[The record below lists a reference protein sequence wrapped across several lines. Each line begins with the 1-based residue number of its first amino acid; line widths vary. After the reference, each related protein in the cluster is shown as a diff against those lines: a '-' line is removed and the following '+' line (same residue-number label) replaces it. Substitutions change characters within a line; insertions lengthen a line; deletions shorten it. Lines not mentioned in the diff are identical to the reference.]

1 VTASER
7 GFGPLPSTDSEQA
20 SLTSVVLCT
29 TGQTRNLARAIR
41 AVLAQTWSALEL
53 VVVDNRPG
61 SGNALDVVAG
71 FDDARVR
78 YVAEPVHGLST
89 ARNTGVRHARGGI
102 IAFTDDDC
110 VPDSDWITTLRGTFD
125 CYPRISCVTGKTVAF
140 GEMTLWE
147 SLFEEFGS
155 FDRGD
160 ETVIWR
166 KTRSAATSGTAVG
179 HTAVG
184 HAAAAT
190 ESVQQPVSESTS
202 ESTGKTTAPEEQLP
216 AADGSHSSI
225 YPYTGVFGSGNNMAF
240 RAEILAQAGYFDEAL
255 GAGTPSGGGEDL
267 DMFIRLVQA
276 DRILAFE
283 PAALV
288 RHQHRGSGKAL
299 RTQIRNYGSGLS
311 AMMTKQLL
319 SDRTSWKLILRRLGP
334 GLSHLV
340 RPTSVKNS
348 RKSPSYPVQ
357 LTVTE
362 WYGVALGPWL
372 YLRGRWAVRRR
383 QRVGGTTSAPTTG
396 VG

>member
-1 VTASER
+1 MAGHVTASER
-7 GFGPLPSTDSEQA
+7 GALFSATDKEQA
-20 SLTSVVLCT
+20 ALTSVVLCT

-41 AVLAQTWSALEL
+41 AVLGQSWSALEL

-61 SGNALDVVAG
+61 SGNVLDVVAG
-71 FDDARVR
+71 FDDPRIR
-78 YVAEPVHGLST
+78 YVAESVRGLSS
-89 ARNTGVRHARGGI
+89 ARNTGVRHAKGGV

-110 VPDSDWITTLRGTFD
+110 VPDKDWISTLRGTFD
-125 CYPRISCVTGKTVAF
+125 RYPRIACVTGKTVAF

-166 KTRSAATSGTAVG
+166 KTPIVTQGGTVDGGTVG
-179 HTAVG
+179 VRD
-184 HAAAAT
+184 
-190 ESVQQPVSESTS
+190 SVRDPGASE
-202 ESTGKTTAPEEQLP
+202 ERLP

-240 RAEILAQAGYFDEAL
+240 RAEVLAQTGCFDEAL

-267 DMFIRLVQA
+267 DMFIRLIQS

-299 RTQIRNYGSGLS
+299 RTQIKNYGSGLS
-311 AMMTKQLL
+311 AMMTKQLV
-319 SDRTSWKLILRRLGP
+319 SDRKSWRHILRRLGP

-348 RKSPSYPVQ
+348 RKSPSYPLQ
-357 LTVTE
+357 LTLTE

-372 YLRGRWAVRRR
+372 YLRGRWAVR
-383 QRVGGTTSAPTTG
+383 QRHRSAGITTARANG